1 MPIIV
6 GIIIN
11 RRVLGGVDFRLKI
24 TVELG
29 ADIGVKIG
37 KFVIFD

>member
-11 RRVLGGVDFRLKI
+11 RRVLGGCNFSLKI
-24 TVELG
+24 EVELG
-29 ADIGVKIG
+29 ANIGVKIG
-37 KFVIFD
+37 EFVIFN